1 MRYATFGI
9 SFSVD
14 VVVFCINKII
24 VMNKLFWAIVQWRLQ
39 VQPAVVLMTK
49 PGGTIPKKSIC
60 HINPE
65 FSHRKI
71 KTNDVMKEKLHGF
84 TLHG

>member
-9 SFSVD
+9 SFRVD

-24 VMNKLFWAIVQWRLQ
+24 VMNKLFWAIQWLSR

-49 PGGTIPKKSIC
+49 PGRTIPKESIC
-60 HINPE
+60 HFDPE

-71 KTNDVMKEKLHGF
+71 KTYDVVNEKLHGF
-84 TLHG
+84 NLHG

>member
-24 VMNKLFWAIVQWRLQ
+24 VMNKLFWAVQWCLQ

-49 PGGTIPKKSIC
+49 PCRAILK
-60 HINPE
+60 NQ
-65 FSHRKI
+65 F
-71 KTNDVMKEKLHGF
+71 V
-84 TLHG
+84 TLIQNLVTGK

>member
-1 MRYATFGI
+1 M
-9 SFSVD
+9 
-14 VVVFCINKII
+14 
-24 VMNKLFWAIVQWRLQ
+24 
-39 VQPAVVLMTK
+39 QPAVVLMTK
-49 PGGTIPKKSIC
+49 PGGTIPKESIC

>member
-14 VVVFCINKII
+14 VAVFCINKII
-24 VMNKLFWAIVQWRLQ
+24 VMNELCHCHSVTLTSAACCCF
-39 VQPAVVLMTK
+39 MTK
-49 PGGTIPKKSIC
+49 PGGTITKESIC

-71 KTNDVMKEKLHGF
+71 RSNDVMKEKLHGF

>member
-24 VMNKLFWAIVQWRLQ
+24 VMNKLL
-39 VQPAVVLMTK
+39 QPAVVLMTK
-49 PGGTIPKKSIC
+49 PGGTIPKESVC

-71 KTNDVMKEKLHGF
+71 KKMM
-84 TLHG
+84 